1 MNFYEGESV
10 VHNTYGL
17 GKIIGME
24 ERTLFGRTLMYY
36 AVRID
41 DMTVWVPADEN
52 LETRLR
58 PPTRQAEFKRLFAI
72 LTGPGEPLPDD
83 RQARKEILRE
93 RLRDGRAESL
103 CYVIRS
109 LENFRQSHS
118 LNENDQLHLKR
129 AQHTLAA
136 EWGYSMSITPEQA
149 GYELLHL
156 LGENAS
162 AKRGKS

>member
-1 MNFYEGESV
+1 MRFREGEAV
-10 VHNTYGL
+10 VHSTYGL
-17 GKIIGME
+17 GKIIGEE
-24 ERTLFGRTLMYY
+24 ERTLYGRTLMYY

-58 PPTRQAEFKRLFAI
+58 PPIRQEEFERLFEI

-83 RQARKEILRE
+83 RQSRKEILRE

-109 LENFRQSHS
+109 LEDFRRTHS

-149 GYELLHL
+149 GDELLHL
-156 LGENAS
+156 LSESDG